1 MQADTLFLAGWLLL
15 ISTLDPLVWS
25 PEDALHL
32 YRARWQMELVF
43 KRMKQI
49 LRLTHVRSKHPQ
61 TVQATLYALWIAWA
75 LQEQEGH
82 WLRAHLDALPQV
94 MASDAAE
101 AARSLEEPPGSEAS
115 AIEFDGAEGPLS
127 SWLLAALVLQTVRQ
141 TVLGQWTF
149 ARLRAVLPR
158 LRRLL
163 CGSHRRRVQQE
174 RQIRA
179 RVFALYSPGKDALVT
194 CSCA

>member
-1 MQADTLFLAGWLLL
+1 
-15 ISTLDPLVWS
+15 
-25 PEDALHL
+25 
-32 YRARWQMELVF
+32 
-43 KRMKQI
+43 MKQI
-49 LRLTHVRSKHPQ
+49 LRLNQVRSKHPQ
-61 TVQATLYALWIAWA
+61 TIQATLYALWIAWA
-75 LQEQEGH
+75 LQEHEGQ
-82 WLRAHLDALPQV
+82 WLRTHLEALPQV

-101 AARSLEEPPGSEAS
+101 MSRPLEEPAGSAV
-115 AIEFDGAEGPLS
+115 AANEFDGPEGPVS
-127 SWLLAALVLQTVRQ
+127 GWLLATMVLQTVRQ

-163 CGSHRRRVQQE
+163 CGSHRRRAHQE

-179 RVFALYSPGKDALVT
+179 QLFALYSSGREALFT